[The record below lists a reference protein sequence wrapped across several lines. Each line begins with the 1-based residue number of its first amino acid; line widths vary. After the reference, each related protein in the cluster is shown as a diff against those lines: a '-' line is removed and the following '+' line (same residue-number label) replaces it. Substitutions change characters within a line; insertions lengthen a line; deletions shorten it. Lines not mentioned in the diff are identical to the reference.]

1 MRENGLHDE
10 PVHRHWLVL
19 TSPASKQ
26 AGVLPLPPPWDGNL
40 GLLSSETF
48 PWLGLGIWQNSPL
61 RLRGQYLS
69 ILEKG
74 EAIVSLSELE
84 TMCGD
89 PLSAARRTEAVLELI
104 TRHYVRLQL
113 RELVRD

>member
-1 MRENGLHDE
+1 MVRAGYTAKFASEVRE
-10 PVHRHWLVL
+10 
-19 TSPASKQ
+19 
-26 AGVLPLPPPWDGNL
+26 
-40 GLLSSETF
+40 
-48 PWLGLGIWQNSPL
+48 
-61 RLRGQYLS
+61 QYLS

-89 PLSAARRTEAVLELI
+89 PEIIEELI

-113 RELVRD
+113 RDLRDTCSGLIGGDPVPDLFRARSPPSLTRRRRQRRDRFRFGIVYG